1 MITPKWQFVD
11 QDQANIQLQK
21 LVDIIDSIGSNLNL
35 VRYNLENLFKRESSN
50 VEKVYVDARVNLYGV
65 QAIINEL
72 IETPFPKLEL
82 TPELEPVNDD

>member
-35 VRYNLENLFKRESSN
+35 VRYNLENLFKR
-50 VEKVYVDARVNLYGV
+50 
-65 QAIINEL
+65 
-72 IETPFPKLEL
+72 
-82 TPELEPVNDD
+82 